1 MQQNINPIQPT
12 KKSHRILVLILV
24 IFFTAGA
31 IGGGVYYVLGQQIKK
46 QDKLIEELQ
55 KKEETEKKEAQKKEK
70 VEAQKD
76 ETADWKTYTNESFG
90 ITFKYPATYTATKDD
105 NPKANAANAGQ
116 VVLTDNTRAGKP
128 KISLLFNPD
137 GIGGCIEDADDVIYK
152 TTLKNGKIILGAK
165 ENGSSECDDNGNI
178 NLNFPIMSYDAIS
191 ITGKN
196 AIGFTFSYA
205 KGTDFE
211 SEFTKI
217 LGTLSISKENLY
229 Q

>member
-1 MQQNINPIQPT
+1 MQPQLEPT
-12 KKSHRILVLILV
+12 NKGHRILVLSLTILL
-24 IFFTAGA
+24 TAGA
-31 IGGGVYYVLGQQIKK
+31 TGGGVYYVLGQQIKK
-46 QDKLIEELQ
+46 QGKLIEELQ
-55 KKEETEKKEAQKKEK
+55 KKSETKTETKTEEKKEET
-70 VEAQKD
+70 KD

-90 ITFKYPATYTATKDD
+90 ITFKYSATYTTTKDD
-105 NPKANAANAGQ
+105 NPKANAANAGS
-116 VVLTDNTRAGKP
+116 VILTDNTRVGKP

-137 GIGGCIEDADDVIYK
+137 GIGGCSEDADDVIYK

-165 ENGSSECDDNGNI
+165 ENGTNECDDNGNI
-178 NLNFPIMSYDAIS
+178 NLNFPIMSYNSIS
-191 ITGKN
+191 VTGKN

-217 LGTLSISKENLY
+217 IGTLSISKENLY